1 MDEIGPLLAEG
12 TAKGFRMSTENSLV
26 GLHLQA
32 LAAGNHL
39 NKKINKQRRLS

>member
-12 TAKGFRMSTENSLV
+12 TAEGFRMSAENSLV

-32 LAAGNHL
+32 LPAGNHL
-39 NKKINKQRRLS
+39 RLKKM